1 MTLMRLQP
9 TLGVLSAALLLST
22 LSACGGKGNESSNAP
37 EPQAQNAPGPQ
48 AAVTRDPA
56 YLDIDIPPVFDSQ
69 GKLAQPKDFRE
80 MVFIGAPLT
89 PNGLNGGHAPFPE
102 FHNVYT
108 QRAAFKAYRATG
120 KWPEG
125 TMMIK
130 ELQLV
135 DDPKGEFPDGSR
147 TEPSGRGYFPGPAN
161 GLDVSVKDSKRFPA
175 SNGWG
180 YFNFNHSAPPYT
192 AVAALKSV
200 DECASCH
207 IANADEDMV
216 YVKLYKP
223 ILNPLPLPKS

>member
-1 MTLMRLQP
+1 MSRIRFQAILGLAGIVTLMP
-9 TLGVLSAALLLST
+9 A
-22 LSACGGKGNESSNAP
+22 LSACGGANDSKGTDGTET
-37 EPQAQNAPGPQ
+37 Q
-48 AAVTRDPA
+48 AAVARDPS
-56 YLDIDIPPVFDSQ
+56 YPEIDVPPVFDEQ
-69 GKLAQPKDFRE
+69 GRLVQPKDFRE

-89 PNGLNGGHAPFPE
+89 PNGLNNGKAPFPE
-102 FHNVYT
+102 YHNVYT

-161 GLDVSVKDSKRFPA
+161 GLDVSVKDSKRFA
-175 SNGWG
+175 STNGWG
-180 YFNFNHSAPPYT
+180 YFNFNHAAPPYQ
-192 AVAALKSV
+192 AAAAIKTV
-200 DECASCH
+200 DECAGCH

-223 ILNPLPLPKS
+223 ILDPLPLPKS